1 MRVDIISHTC
11 PCHSGSPCSSRLKQR
26 YLLPSRN
33 EKKKK
38 LKLSSALG
46 LFYYA
51 NSRLRSVALSGLS
64 EKGALTTL
72 ADTSLLDTFISFI
85 YFFFLHL

>member
-1 MRVDIISHTC
+1 MQVDIISHTC
-11 PCHSGSPCSSRLKQR
+11 PCHSGSPCSSRLKPR

-33 EKKKK
+33 EKKKKK

-85 YFFFLHL
+85 Y